1 VRSKIVKESLSDP
14 AYYATM
20 SALLDEIIAARKQRA
35 IEYEEYLQKI
45 AKLTQKVE
53 AGQAENIP
61 TQLNTPGKRALYNNL
76 LSKAPTM
83 ESTAAEADGAYIT
96 TKAAATL
103 ALAIKIDE
111 TIKYVRLDDWRSNQ
125 AKEQQIKAALYG
137 ILQNVDEVERIF
149 LIIQQQP
156 EY

>member
-1 VRSKIVKESLSDP
+1 
-14 AYYATM
+14 
-20 SALLDEIIAARKQRA
+20 
-35 IEYEEYLQKI
+35 
-45 AKLTQKVE
+45 
-53 AGQAENIP
+53 
-61 TQLNTPGKRALYNNL
+61 
-76 LSKAPTM
+76 M

-96 TKAAATL
+96 TKEAATL

-111 TIKYVRLDDWRSNQ
+111 TVKYVRLDDWRGNQ

-149 LIIQQQP
+149 LIIQQQL